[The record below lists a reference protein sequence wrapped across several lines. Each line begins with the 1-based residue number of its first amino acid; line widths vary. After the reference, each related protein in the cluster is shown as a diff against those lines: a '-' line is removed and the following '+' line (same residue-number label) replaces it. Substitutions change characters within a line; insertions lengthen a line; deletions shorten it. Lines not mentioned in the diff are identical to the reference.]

1 MGKVSAAGIWM
12 KTSHRRSGRPASRT
26 STWLAGSAESRL
38 ASALPAE
45 PPPTMTKSYCKGAMG
60 LSLPAR
66 AVCVRHA
73 NTSIAIR
80 TRLRAAQ
87 LDGSGFLFVS
97 YRAVVYRAYSF
108 AVSNFSADNETAGS
122 QATGGVQS
130 VDRAISVLE
139 ILARR
144 GEAGVSEVA
153 GEIDVH
159 KSTAFRL
166 LGALEARGL
175 VEQAGERGKYRLGF
189 GIVRLA
195 GAVTGRIDI
204 TQQGRPVCERLA
216 EEIEETVNIAVME
229 KQFAINLFQVRG
241 PGAVT
246 AHNWVGQ
253 LTPLHATSSGKIML
267 AHLPVKERAELL
279 SDAGLE
285 KITPRTLTSKTKLE
299 KNLAEARERGYA
311 WTLEELEIGLHAMA
325 APIRSRDGEVIAAV
339 SASGPSYRF
348 TEERM
353 HELAPVLVR
362 GAAEISHRMGHLG

>member
-1 MGKVSAAGIWM
+1 MSNYSPDTE
-12 KTSHRRSGRPASRT
+12 TS
-26 STWLAGSAESRL
+26 GSS
-38 ASALPAE
+38 S
-45 PPPTMTKSYCKGAMG
+45 
-60 LSLPAR
+60 
-66 AVCVRHA
+66 
-73 NTSIAIR
+73 
-80 TRLRAAQ
+80 
-87 LDGSGFLFVS
+87 
-97 YRAVVYRAYSF
+97 
-108 AVSNFSADNETAGS
+108 
-122 QATGGVQS
+122 GGVQS

-139 ILARR
+139 ILAQR

-153 GEIDVH
+153 AEIEVH

-175 VEQAGERGKYRLGF
+175 VEQSGERGKYSLGF

-216 EEIEETVNIAVME
+216 ESIGETVNIAVMQE
-229 KQFAINLFQVRG
+229 HYAINLYQVRG
-241 PGAVT
+241 QAAVT

-267 AHLPVKERAELL
+267 AHLATEERAALL
-279 SDAGLE
+279 TDVGL
-285 KITPRTLTSKTKLE
+285 KKLTPRTISSKGKLE

-325 APIRSRDGEVIAAV
+325 APIRDREGEVIASI
-339 SASGPSYRF
+339 SASGPAYRF

-353 HELAPVLVR
+353 HELAPVLVK
-362 GAAEISHRMGHLG
+362 GAEEISRRMGYLG